1 MIIGLIIGL
10 IVGCLIGYV
19 IGTVL
24 AIGNIDDLYADN
36 MALTEAL
43 KKYRSKENKE
53 GTWEL

>member
-43 KKYRSKENKE
+43 KKYRSSENKE
-53 GTWEL
+53 EM